1 MKKIDLANIKK
12 LRFLSIVFLREK
24 ETIGLM
30 FRCYRFSSAIKINR
44 NWQMTLKSKKICII
58 DSIALL
64 ATLYQVKN
72 FKLCDK
78 HTRMLVKKVGLM
90 IKNISAKIL
99 GSRLEKIWKNQEL
112 VKLEKLVSEKDD

>member
-30 FRCYRFSSAIKINR
+30 FRCCRFSSAIKINR
-44 NWQMTLKSKKICII
+44 NWQMTVKSKKICII

-78 HTRMLVKKVGLM
+78 HTRMLVKKVGLI